1 MPEINVE
8 RKQFWFLHHSNRR
21 HRQFACHKMEIRQ
34 HYRKDTYRLQQNVPV
49 VGDNRAV
56 DFNFEIM
63 VSAIKIIDVR
73 GTGYLQIE

>member
-34 HYRKDTYRLQQNVPV
+34 HYRKDTRHPHI
-49 VGDNRAV
+49 DRIRAGFALASPSVQSGADGV
-56 DFNFEIM
+56 D
-63 VSAIKIIDVR
+63 
-73 GTGYLQIE
+73 G

>member
-34 HYRKDTYRLQQNVPV
+34 HYRKDTV
-49 VGDNRAV
+49 
-56 DFNFEIM
+56 
-63 VSAIKIIDVR
+63 
-73 GTGYLQIE
+73 YLRQGNDTPPFF